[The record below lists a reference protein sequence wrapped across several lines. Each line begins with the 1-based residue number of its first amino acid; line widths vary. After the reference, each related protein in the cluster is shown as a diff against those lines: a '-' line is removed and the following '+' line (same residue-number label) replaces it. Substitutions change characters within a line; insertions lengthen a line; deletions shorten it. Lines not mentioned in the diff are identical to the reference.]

1 MFGTR
6 TGALRAA
13 GFVLLVTATVARS
26 ASAQEPTA
34 ADLKKSGNE
43 KMVDSDFVGALEDY
57 QKALALAPDD
67 LGLLYN
73 IGRAS
78 GLVGRHPEAL
88 QALETF
94 DNRAPPQLK
103 AKIAKFAELVAE
115 TRQHVGYLTVNCAV
129 PQARVQLGA
138 QVIGNAPLARVAVE
152 AGAADLRIDAE
163 GYLDDRRPVTV
174 EGTKELSL
182 DCRLL
187 PKSTSGT
194 LVVVASPN
202 GAAISIDG
210 RRVGDTH
217 IELPMAAGPHTI
229 GAMREG
235 YESSTMPVVVAAG
248 SVKTLEIPLRPKT
261 VPLTARWWFWGGI
274 GAVVAGGVVL
284 SVALLTERSADK
296 GTIAPQQLSAPLRF

>member
-1 MFGTR
+1 MLGTR
-6 TGALRAA
+6 SRRFRAA
-13 GFVLLVTATVARS
+13 GLVLGLCAAVARS
-26 ASAQEPTA
+26 ASAQETA
-34 ADLKKSGNE
+34 AAELKKSGNE

-57 QKALALAPDD
+57 EKALALAPDD

-88 QALETF
+88 RALEAF
-94 DNRAPPQLK
+94 DDRAPPQLK

-129 PQARVQLGA
+129 PGARVQLGT
-138 QVIGNAPLARVAVE
+138 QVIGNGPLNRVAVE

-163 GYLDDRRPVTV
+163 GYLDDRRPVSV
-174 EGTKELSL
+174 EGTKELSV

-187 PKSTSGT
+187 PKSSSGT
-194 LVVVASPN
+194 LVVVATPT
-202 GAAISIDG
+202 GAAISVDG
-210 RRVGDTH
+210 RRVGDTRV
-217 IELPMAAGPHTI
+217 ELPMPAGPHTI
-229 GAMREG
+229 AAIRDG
-235 YESSTMPVVVAAG
+235 YETSTMPIVVAAG
-248 SVKTLEIPLRPKT
+248 SVKTLDIPLRPKT

-274 GAVVAGGVVL
+274 GVVVAGGVAL
-284 SVALLTERSADK
+284 SVALLSERSADK